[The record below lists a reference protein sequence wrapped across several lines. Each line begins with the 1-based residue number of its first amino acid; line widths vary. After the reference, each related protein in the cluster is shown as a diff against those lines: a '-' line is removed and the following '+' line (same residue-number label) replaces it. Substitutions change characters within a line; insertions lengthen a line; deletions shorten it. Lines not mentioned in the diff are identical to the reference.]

1 MNDIKIEL
9 EEAKEKIKQ
18 LKKALHIK
26 NIELSKLK
34 SASITYQKNVNSL
47 KNKIEQSSQKQFKYK
62 FLKEQPTMFQY
73 LCVLSI
79 KQFQIILEC
88 VTPYTHLIPYP
99 ESEVNALSRRTT
111 DKATELLSVL
121 TICRHGLHQGVTA
134 YIIDKSKS
142 TSKEFLLDG

>member
-1 MNDIKIEL
+1 MTIKIEL

-18 LKKALHIK
+18 VKKALHIK

-34 SASITYQKNVNSL
+34 SASITYQKNINSL
-47 KNKIEQSSQKQFKYK
+47 KNKIEQSSQKKYKYK

-73 LCVLSI
+73 LCGLLI

-121 TICRHGLHQGVTA
+121 TICRHGLHQGVIA

-142 TSKEFLLDG
+142 TMQRIFIG

>member
-1 MNDIKIEL
+1 MHSSPKRDSTTPIIYKKKALSKLTLNIKLNSTEAQMNDIKIEL

-34 SASITYQKNVNSL
+34 SASITYQKNINSL

-73 LCVLSI
+73 LCGLSI

-99 ESEVNALSRRTT
+99 ES
-111 DKATELLSVL
+111 
-121 TICRHGLHQGVTA
+121 
-134 YIIDKSKS
+134 
-142 TSKEFLLDG
+142 